1 MSKSIQKSIL
11 LIESDESV
19 LNSLQ
24 EKLKIAG
31 YLVISAKDGF
41 EGYERVKSENP
52 SLIISELALPV
63 MSGAKVA
70 RLLKYDER
78 YKEIPFILLGSD
90 NALSK
95 INKEEYNIEK
105 VLPKPFRLGDLKDAI
120 ETLLG
125 W

>member
-105 VLPKPFRLGDLKDAI
+105 VLPKPFRLGDLKDTI

-125 W
+125 

>member
-95 INKEEYNIEK
+95 INKEEYNVEK
-105 VLPKPFRLGDLKDAI
+105 ILPKPFRLGDLKDSI
-120 ETLLG
+120 EVLLG
-125 W
+125 

>member
-19 LNSLQ
+19 LSSLQ

-52 SLIISELALPV
+52 SIIISELALPV

-120 ETLLG
+120 ETLIG
-125 W
+125 

>member
-1 MSKSIQKSIL
+1 M
-11 LIESDESV
+11 
-19 LNSLQ
+19 LQ
-24 EKLKIAG
+24 
-31 YLVISAKDGF
+31 DT
-41 EGYERVKSENP
+41 
-52 SLIISELALPV
+52 SELALPV

-105 VLPKPFRLGDLKDAI
+105 VLPKPFRLGDLKDTI

-125 W
+125 

>member
-19 LNSLQ
+19 LSSLQ

-41 EGYERVKSENP
+41 EGYERGKSENP
-52 SLIISELALPV
+52 SIIISELALPV

-125 W
+125 

>member
-19 LNSLQ
+19 LSSLQ

-52 SLIISELALPV
+52 SIIISELALPV

-125 W
+125 

>member
-24 EKLKIAG
+24 ERLKIAG

-41 EGYERVKSENP
+41 EGYERVKSEKP

-78 YKEIPFILLGSD
+78 YKEIPFILLGSE

-95 INKEEYNIEK
+95 INKEDYSIEK
-105 VLPKPFRLGDLKDAI
+105 VLPKPFRLGDLKDSI
-120 ETLLG
+120 EVLLG
-125 W
+125 

>member
-19 LNSLQ
+19 LSSLQ

-52 SLIISELALPV
+52 SIIISELALPV

-105 VLPKPFRLGDLKDAI
+105 VLPKPFRLGDLKDSI

-125 W
+125 

>member
-19 LNSLQ
+19 LSSLQ

-52 SLIISELALPV
+52 SIIISELALPV

-105 VLPKPFRLGDLKDAI
+105 VLPKPFRLGDLKDVI

-125 W
+125 

>member
-1 MSKSIQKSIL
+1 MSKSIQKSFL

-95 INKEEYNIEK
+95 IDKEEYNIDK
-105 VLPKPFRLGDLKDAI
+105 ILPKPFRLGDLKDSI
-120 ETLLG
+120 EVLLG
-125 W
+125 

>member
-95 INKEEYNIEK
+95 INKEEYNIDK
-105 VLPKPFRLGDLKDAI
+105 ILPKPFRLGDLKDSI
-120 ETLLG
+120 EVLLG
-125 W
+125 

>member
-105 VLPKPFRLGDLKDAI
+105 ILPKPFRLGDLKDSI
-120 ETLLG
+120 EVLLG
-125 W
+125 

>member
-11 LIESDESV
+11 LIESDDSV

-24 EKLKIAG
+24 ERLKIAG

-41 EGYERVKSENP
+41 EGYERVKSEKP

-78 YKEIPFILLGSD
+78 YKEIPFILLGSE

-95 INKEEYNIEK
+95 IDKEEYSIEK
-105 VLPKPFRLGDLKDAI
+105 VLPKPFRLGDLKDSI
-120 ETLLG
+120 EVLLG
-125 W
+125 

>member
-24 EKLKIAG
+24 ERLKIAG

-41 EGYERVKSENP
+41 EGYERVKSEKP

-78 YKEIPFILLGSD
+78 YKEIPFILLGSE

-95 INKEEYNIEK
+95 INKEEYSIEK
-105 VLPKPFRLGDLKDAI
+105 VLPKPFRLGDLKDSI
-120 ETLLG
+120 EVLLG
-125 W
+125 

>member
-63 MSGAKVA
+63 MSGLKVA

-105 VLPKPFRLGDLKDAI
+105 ILPKPFRLGDLKDSI
-120 ETLLG
+120 EVLLG
-125 W
+125 

>member
-19 LNSLQ
+19 LSSLQ

-52 SLIISELALPV
+52 SIIISELALPV

-78 YKEIPFILLGSD
+78 FKEIPFILLGSD

-125 W
+125 

>member
-63 MSGAKVA
+63 MSGLKVA

-95 INKEEYNIEK
+95 IDKEEYNIDK
-105 VLPKPFRLGDLKDAI
+105 ILPKPFRLGDLKDSI
-120 ETLLG
+120 EVLLG
-125 W
+125 

>member
-63 MSGAKVA
+63 MSGLKVA

-95 INKEEYNIEK
+95 INKEEYNVEK
-105 VLPKPFRLGDLKDAI
+105 ILPKPFRLGDLKDSI
-120 ETLLG
+120 EVLLG
-125 W
+125 

>member
-105 VLPKPFRLGDLKDAI
+105 ILAKPFRLGDLKDSI
-120 ETLLG
+120 EVLLG
-125 W
+125 

>member
-95 INKEEYNIEK
+95 IDKEEYNIDK
-105 VLPKPFRLGDLKDAI
+105 ILPKPFRLGDLKDSI
-120 ETLLG
+120 EVLLG
-125 W
+125 

>member
-19 LNSLQ
+19 LSSLQ

-41 EGYERVKSENP
+41 EGYEQVKSENP
-52 SLIISELALPV
+52 SIIISELALPV

-125 W
+125 

>member
-41 EGYERVKSENP
+41 EGYERVKSEKPKSN
-52 SLIISELALPV
+52 
-63 MSGAKVA
+63 
-70 RLLKYDER
+70 
-78 YKEIPFILLGSD
+78 
-90 NALSK
+90 
-95 INKEEYNIEK
+95 NI
-105 VLPKPFRLGDLKDAI
+105 
-120 ETLLG
+120 
-125 W
+125 

>member
-63 MSGAKVA
+63 MSGLKVA

-105 VLPKPFRLGDLKDAI
+105 ILSKPFRLGDLKDSI
-120 ETLLG
+120 EVLLG
-125 W
+125 

>member
-78 YKEIPFILLGSD
+78 YKDIPFILLGSD

-125 W
+125 

>member
-78 YKEIPFILLGSD
+78 YKEIPFILLGSE

-95 INKEEYNIEK
+95 INKEE
-105 VLPKPFRLGDLKDAI
+105 
-120 ETLLG
+120 
-125 W
+125 

>member
-41 EGYERVKSENP
+41 EGYERVKSEKP

-78 YKEIPFILLGSD
+78 YKEIPFILLGSE

-105 VLPKPFRLGDLKDAI
+105 ALIKPFRLGDLKDSI
-120 ETLLG
+120 EVLLG
-125 W
+125 

>member
-125 W
+125 

>member
-11 LIESDESV
+11 LIENDESV

-95 INKEEYNIEK
+95 IDKEEYNIDK
-105 VLPKPFRLGDLKDAI
+105 ILPKPFRLGDLKDSI
-120 ETLLG
+120 EVLLG
-125 W
+125 

>member
-1 MSKSIQKSIL
+1 M
-11 LIESDESV
+11 
-19 LNSLQ
+19 Q

-63 MSGAKVA
+63 MSGVKVA

-78 YKEIPFILLGSD
+78 YKKIPFILLGSE

-105 VLPKPFRLGDLKDAI
+105 ALSKPFRLGDLKDSI
-120 ETLLG
+120 EVLLG
-125 W
+125 

>member
-24 EKLKIAG
+24 ERLKIAG

-41 EGYERVKSENP
+41 EGYERAKSENP
-52 SLIISELALPV
+52 SIIISELAIPV

-78 YKEIPFILLGSD
+78 YKEIPFILLGSE

-95 INKEEYNIEK
+95 INKEEYSIEK
-105 VLPKPFRLGDLKDAI
+105 VLPKPFRLGDLKDSI
-120 ETLLG
+120 EVLLG
-125 W
+125 